1 MKNDLMHFASGE
13 EAAKKVLEDP
23 EAVVF
28 PIQEFVT
35 QFGLTSEEWR
45 AELMAG
51 RLVARGRPTA
61 TGMDHMCI
69 SAKALIDWMVHP
81 DTQPHLVQ
89 KMKDAVEGRGL
100 IQ

>member
-13 EAAKKVLEDP
+13 EAAKKLLEDE

-28 PIQEFVT
+28 PLQEFVT

-45 AELMAG
+45 VEVYAG
-51 RLVARGRPTA
+51 RLVASGRPTA
-61 TGMDHMCI
+61 TGMDNICI
-69 SAKALIDWMVHP
+69 TAKALLDWVVHP
-81 DTQPHLVQ
+81 DTKPHLVQ
-89 KMKDAVEGRGL
+89 KMKDAIDGRGL